1 LPYETHN
8 FIRIASGMMVGF
20 IVRSIVGNIHKSAL
34 LSKEYRKMKAAG
46 KSETMSLSRADM
58 ELMRLRRRTD
68 SGSDVGIVMQP
79 DARLRDGDVLVSTR
93 TKFIVVRQLREK
105 VLSVKVRE
113 HDPVSTAEVSAL
125 VGHAIGNRH
134 RPIAVDGGT
143 ITFPI
148 MADSELK
155 MFEQLM
161 PKDSVRLK
169 IEQKVF
175 QPSGATISDHEH

>member
-1 LPYETHN
+1 MAA
-8 FIRIASGMMVGF
+8 I
-20 IVRSIVGNIHKSAL
+20 IVKSVVGNIHKSGR

-58 ELMRLRRRTD
+58 QRMRMRRKTD
-68 SGSDVGIVMQP
+68 AGSDVGIIMQP
-79 DARLRDGDVLVSTR
+79 DAGLSDGDVLVNTR
-93 TKFIVVRQLREK
+93 EKFIVVRQLREK

-134 RPIAVDGGT
+134 RPIAVNGGT

-148 MADSELK
+148 MADSELEL
-155 MFEQLM
+155 FEQLM
-161 PKDSVRLK
+161 PKGSVHLK
-169 IEQKVF
+169 IEEKVF
-175 QPSGATISDHEH
+175 QPSGVTISNHEH

>member
-1 LPYETHN
+1 MAE
-8 FIRIASGMMVGF
+8 F
-20 IVRSIVGNIHKSAL
+20 IVRSVVGNIRKSML

-46 KSETMSLSRADM
+46 KNETMSLSRTDM
-58 ELMRLRRRTD
+58 QRMRLRRRTD
-68 SGSDVGIVMQP
+68 SGSDVGIILQP

-93 TKFIVVRQLREK
+93 EKFIVVRQLREK

-113 HDPVSTAEVSAL
+113 LDPGIAAEVSAL

-148 MADSELK
+148 MADSELE
-155 MFEQLM
+155 MFEQVM
-161 PKDSVRLK
+161 PKGRVRLK
-169 IEQKVF
+169 IEEQVF
-175 QPSGATISDHEH
+175 QPSGATESYHDH